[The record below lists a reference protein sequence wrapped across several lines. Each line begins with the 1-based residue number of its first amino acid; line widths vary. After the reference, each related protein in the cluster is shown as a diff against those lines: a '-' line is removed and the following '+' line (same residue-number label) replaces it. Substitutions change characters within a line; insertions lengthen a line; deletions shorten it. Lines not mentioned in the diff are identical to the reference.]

1 MKNRFVRMGV
11 IRKRK
16 PERKITHTSAIR
28 DDITKLL
35 KKLETAK
42 NKVKW
47 LKIVCLSQTSLGII
61 TVNTEEKEIMQ
72 MKEII
77 DVEGRKHKDKQ
88 PPYVVNSTN
97 ERKDT

>member
-16 PERKITHTSAIR
+16 PEGKITLTSAMR
-28 DDITKLL
+28 EDTTKLL

-47 LKIVCLSQTSLGII
+47 LKIVCLS
-61 TVNTEEKEIMQ
+61 
-72 MKEII
+72 
-77 DVEGRKHKDKQ
+77 
-88 PPYVVNSTN
+88 
-97 ERKDT
+97 